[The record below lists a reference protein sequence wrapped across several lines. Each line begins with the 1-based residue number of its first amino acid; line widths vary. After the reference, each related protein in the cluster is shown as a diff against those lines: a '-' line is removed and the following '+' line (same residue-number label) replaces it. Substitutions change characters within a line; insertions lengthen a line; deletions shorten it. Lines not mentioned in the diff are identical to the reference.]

1 MSNRIKTLGGLAIVA
16 ASMLVLGACS
26 GGDGGTDGAPDQ
38 VVLAAGGG
46 DYRDYQEE
54 FNVPTMTKCADN
66 IVWDY
71 TDDDVKITKVNTE
84 AGGTGTLDVVELP
97 NERAQQLVESD
108 TLEALDVSEVPN
120 IANVREGLVNEY
132 WIPHIYSASVI
143 IYNEN
148 RVTSGTDSYEV
159 LWDPEYAGK
168 IGVLS
173 QQWSNFYYAAAALV
187 SNGQN
192 NDDWDAGWEKLQEL
206 KDSVVVFAS
215 QEELGQALMSEQVW
229 LTVNWKARALQWNA
243 MGDVPL
249 AASVPQEGTF
259 PIVFVAAVPA
269 NAPNKECAF
278 EFLNALLDAE
288 AQVDFAL
295 NMGYSPT
302 VTGAELPADQVEVLD
317 FTAEEQE
324 RILERDLAYIAE
336 NDARWGAQWQQEFI
350 N

>member
-1 MSNRIKTLGGLAIVA
+1 MTNRIKTLGGLALLA
-16 ASMLVLGACS
+16 ASALVLGGCAAGGGEPGDAS
-26 GGDGGTDGAPDQ
+26 GQ

-46 DYRDYQEE
+46 DYRDYQEQ
-54 FNVPTMTKCADN
+54 FNVPTMTKCVDS

-84 AGGTGTLDVVELP
+84 AGGAGTLDVVELP
-97 NERAQQLVESD
+97 NERAQQLVATD
-108 TLEALDVSEVPN
+108 TLEALDESEVPN
-120 IANVREGLVNEY
+120 IANVRDGLVNEY

-143 IYNEN
+143 IYNED

-159 LWDPEYAGK
+159 LWDPKYAGK

-173 QQWSNFYYAAAALV
+173 QQWSNFYYAAAAVV
-187 SNGQN
+187 SNGEN
-192 NDDWDAGWEKLQEL
+192 SDDWDAGWEKLKEL

-243 MGDVPL
+243 LGDVPL
-249 AASVPQEGTF
+249 AASVPKEGTF

-278 EFLNALLDAE
+278 EFLNALLDAD

-302 VTGAELPADQVEVLD
+302 VVGAELPADRVEELD
-317 FTAEEQE
+317 FTADEQK
-324 RILERDLAYIAE
+324 RIKERDLSYIAE